1 VRPMQDGL
9 ILQRNRRQ
17 AGASPEHVIV
27 VMEQC
32 KISSEVDLI
41 ILLIVFFR
49 HKSNAAQLL
58 VEARVQPTSSKH
70 VSMLTIWVC
79 SPWQGNL

>member
-1 VRPMQDGL
+1 MRPMQDGL

-41 ILLIVFFR
+41 ILLIVF
-49 HKSNAAQLL
+49 SG
-58 VEARVQPTSSKH
+58 TSL
-70 VSMLTIWVC
+70 MLPSC
-79 SPWQGNL
+79 